1 MVTVKPTLRPM
12 AIRVALFNLLAC
24 LLVNGAAFSALRLVS
39 QRVTAAA
46 GGAQPAAEVLALDAW
61 IRSVAQGFWPYFVPV
76 SVLCFALIALFT
88 VLALRR
94 WIRRAM
100 SGTRKA
106 APKQDESSV
115 ELERQAMETRQRL
128 YLHLVT
134 VLQKE
139 GRLLDFFSEELSQYD
154 DAQIGAAVRDI
165 HQNCKKALEKH
176 VALQAVLAQNEGD
189 PITVEANFD
198 PNTIK
203 LIGNVTGRPPF
214 KGVVQHRGWR
224 AGKLEL
230 PTFSGRQVPD
240 VIAPAEVEVGN
251 G

>member
-1 MVTVKPTLRPM
+1 MDTVKPTVRPM
-12 AIRVALFNLLAC
+12 VIRVVLFNLLAC
-24 LLVNGAAFSALRLVS
+24 LAVDGAAFWAIGEVS
-39 QRVTAAA
+39 RRVAGAA
-46 GGAQPAAEVLALDAW
+46 GAAQPGAEVVALDAW
-61 IRSVAQGFWPYFVPV
+61 MQSVAQGFWPYVVPG
-76 SVLCFALIALFT
+76 SVLFFALIALLT
-88 VLALRR
+88 VLVLRR
-94 WIRRAM
+94 AVLRAVP
-100 SGTRKA
+100 GAKKV

-128 YLHLVT
+128 YLHLVA

-139 GRLLDFFSEELSQYD
+139 GRLLDFFSEDLSQYND
-154 DAQIGAAVRDI
+154 GQIGAAVRDI

-176 VALQAVLAQNEGD
+176 VAPQAVLAQNEGD
-189 PITVEANFD
+189 PITVEENFD

-224 AGKLEL
+224 VRKLAL

-240 VIAPAEVEVGN
+240 VIAPAEVAVE
-251 G
+251 